1 MTTAH
6 LSAPLT
12 GMAPAGVPAHNGSAD
27 STVAGRYEYAT
38 DDPAAARD
46 FISKLTAPHVPAISG
61 AGERCRFRVTSVRL
75 DDFQIQSFEHS
86 MSGHTTINP
95 GGAVMV
101 AHLLGGSLEF
111 ARPGQTVR
119 VNRGESH
126 LYQAHGPVEV
136 RWADAR
142 IGVVRLELSAVERLA
157 AEVCGVDAAE
167 LRFLDSK
174 PRSPEA
180 ERYWQAVVRMVNREV
195 LPNEFAA
202 GNPVVQSSIGR
213 LLGVALL
220 QTFPNTATTGSSGL
234 TRTTGRIP
242 PAALRRAVEYIQAH
256 AAEAITMDD
265 IASVARVTPRSLQ
278 HGFRRIWNTTPTAY
292 LRQVRLERAHRDL
305 QAADPSRGDTVAAIA
320 ARWGFGNVGRFAA
333 RYRESYGRTP
343 HEVLRS

>member
-1 MTTAH
+1 MTLLDESSEIDA
-6 LSAPLT
+6 SSDRFAY
-12 GMAPAGVPAHNGSAD
+12 S
-27 STVAGRYEYAT
+27 T
-38 DDPAAARD
+38 DDPLAARD
-46 FISKLTAPHVPAISG
+46 FIARLTAPHVATLSG
-61 AGERCRFRVTSVRL
+61 PNDRSRFRVTSVGL
-75 DDFQIQSFEHS
+75 DGFKIQSFEHS
-86 MSGHTTINP
+86 MTGQVTMNP

-111 ARPGQTVR
+111 IHSGHTVR

-136 RWADAR
+136 HWSDAR
-142 IGVVRLELSAVERLA
+142 IGVVRLELSEVERLA
-157 AEVCGVDAAE
+157 SELYNVDAAE

-174 PRSPEA
+174 PASGDA

-195 LPNEFAA
+195 LPNEFAS
-202 GNPVVQSSIGR
+202 GNPIVQVSIGR
-213 LLGVALL
+213 LLGTALL
-220 QTFPNTATTGSSGL
+220 QTFPNTATSGSSGL
-234 TRTTGRIP
+234 TRAGGRIP

-265 IASVARVTPRSLQ
+265 IAAVARVTPRSLQ

-305 QAADPSRGDTVAAIA
+305 QAADPSRGDTVAAVA

-333 RYRESYGRTP
+333 RYREAYGRTP